1 MKGRRYLDLHS
12 NPLAQ
17 RLELLKQLDET
28 IDFAKS
34 VIQLGV
40 VLVLH
45 EHKDGLS
52 VDELCVKLGERR
64 KALLDALRKLELKQI
79 ITKKDVENKQ
89 VIVLTESGVSYVEKL
104 LNILLPRTEVSGIQ
118 SLDTRSKRAMLLNNL
133 VESHYIYTAI
143 VALGEKSDKTLSL
156 EKLAE
161 VMGLSPERAKSYL
174 DVFCLPPN
182 RIFRRI
188 QRPGKGTFYRLEE
201 EGLKIYYRTP
211 DFRRK
216 KIRQKLMD
224 RGEMRIVVLS
234 SLLSSIIG
242 YYLYDSLFIPLLIF
256 SPTFLLLL
264 FKEFS
269 TKMK

>member
-1 MKGRRYLDLHS
+1 MGGPLTTPTDPQRTDVNPNRCGEPMNPPREPTPFRAGRRSES

-17 RLELLKQLDET
+17 RLELLKQLNET

-64 KALLDALRKLELKQI
+64 KALLDALRKLELKRI
-79 ITKKDVENKQ
+79 ITKKDVEDKQ
-89 VIVLTESGVSYVEKL
+89 VIVLTKRGVSYVEKL
-104 LNILLPRTEVSGIQ
+104 LNILLPRTEVSGVQ
-118 SLDTRSKRAMLLNNL
+118 SLDTRSKRAVLLNNL

-188 QRPGKGTFYRLEE
+188 QRPGEKPFT
-201 EGLKIYYRTP
+201 
-211 DFRRK
+211 
-216 KIRQKLMD
+216 
-224 RGEMRIVVLS
+224 V
-234 SLLSSIIG
+234 
-242 YYLYDSLFIPLLIF
+242 
-256 SPTFLLLL
+256 
-264 FKEFS
+264 
-269 TKMK
+269 